1 MKLKYAI
8 IGAGA
13 IGGYYGGRLAHAGN
27 EVHFLFHSE
36 YDYVKIHG
44 LQVDSVMGDFSVSP
58 INAYKSTSDMP
69 ACDVVIVA
77 LKSTQ
82 NIHLKEM
89 LAPLLH
95 ENSVVVLIQ
104 NGLGLEEELSAVYPD
119 TTIMGGMAFIC
130 SSRVGQGHIAHID
143 YGPLTVGVHQHPQEH
158 LLSQMK
164 TDFERAKV
172 PLFIA
177 PDLKVARWKKIVW
190 NIPYNGLTV
199 ALDTATDVIM
209 KTSSSRQLV
218 KDMMEEVL
226 AGARACGA
234 VIEHE
239 FVNNMLEMTDKMKP
253 YSPSMKLDFDNGR
266 QMEIR
271 AIYSNPIR
279 MAKQNGFYMQ
289 KVEMLEQQLLFIQS
303 EMDKKNSKN
312 MRS

>member
-1 MKLKYAI
+1 
-8 IGAGA
+8 
-13 IGGYYGGRLAHAGN
+13 
-27 EVHFLFHSE
+27 
-36 YDYVKIHG
+36 
-44 LQVDSVMGDFSVSP
+44 
-58 INAYKSTSDMP
+58 MP

-177 PDLKVARWKKIVW
+177 PDLKVARWKKLVW

>member
-177 PDLKVARWKKIVW
+177 PDLKVARWKKLVW

-209 KTSSSRQLV
+209 KTPSSRQLV

>member
-143 YGPLTVGVHQHPQEH
+143 YGPLTVGIHQHPQEH

-177 PDLKVARWKKIVW
+177 PDLKVARWKKLVW